1 MYEIAK
7 HAIVG
12 RIKGILEYKFRI
24 LFFAFCSILHLA
36 DSRQGFSAILQ
47 EMFQDLQ
54 EMFREITR
62 ILISV
67 KIIKNFCY
75 FNNYPYCTNSKS
87 NKTRQMNSKHET
99 IKTTHT
105 ISTNPVDKPN
115 IVIKTI
121 TKIMILKKDTK

>member
-1 MYEIAK
+1 
-7 HAIVG
+7 
-12 RIKGILEYKFRI
+12 
-24 LFFAFCSILHLA
+24 
-36 DSRQGFSAILQ
+36 
-47 EMFQDLQ
+47 MFQ
-54 EMFREITR
+54 EITKIITK

-115 IVIKTI
+115 IAIKTI
-121 TKIMILKKDTK
+121 TKIMILKKRYKIA